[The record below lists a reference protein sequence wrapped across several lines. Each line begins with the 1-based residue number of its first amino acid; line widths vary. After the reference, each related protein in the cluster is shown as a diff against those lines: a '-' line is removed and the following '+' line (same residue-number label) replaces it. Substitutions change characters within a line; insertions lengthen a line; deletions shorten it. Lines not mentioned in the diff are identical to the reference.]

1 MDKKKYEAF
10 TLEILRFDD
19 SDVVT
24 TSGGGGDNL
33 GGWHNGSA
41 GGPFSEDG
49 MRGYGMICWPSN
61 RRDNHEAGF

>member
-24 TSGGGGDNL
+24 TSGGG
-33 GGWHNGSA
+33 
-41 GGPFSEDG
+41 
-49 MRGYGMICWPSN
+49 R
-61 RRDNHEAGF
+61 

>member
-24 TSGGGGDNL
+24 TSGGGG
-33 GGWHNGSA
+33 GEA
-41 GGPFSEDG
+41 
-49 MRGYGMICWPSN
+49 
-61 RRDNHEAGF
+61 RRW

>member
-24 TSGGGGDNL
+24 TSGGWVDNL
-33 GGWHNGSA
+33 GGWHNTWL
-41 GGPFSEDG
+41 GGAFEDT
-49 MRGYGMICWPSN
+49 
-61 RRDNHEAGF
+61 EADK